1 MADRLH
7 LPIRYRTEIE
17 ILVRRHAPDVE
28 VWAYGS
34 RVDGRSHAASD
45 LDLAL
50 RAPDLQ
56 PIPRRRLSALREALR
71 ESSVPIL
78 VEVHDWSLLPASSHP
93 HLERSHVV
101 LVPPA
106 EPEPTT
112 VEKP

>member
-7 LPIRYRTEIE
+7 LPTRYRNEIE
-17 ILVRRHAPDVE
+17 ILVRRYVPDVE

-34 RVDGRSHAASD
+34 RVDGRSHAGSD

-56 PIPRRRLSALREALR
+56 PIPSRLLSALREALR

-93 HLERSHVV
+93 HLDRSHVV

-106 EPEPTT
+106 APEAIRAARP
-112 VEKP
+112 